1 MIVNFALRLRAFV
14 VAMAG
19 AFREGLAMLH
29 DRGFDFLGEVSGDH
43 GDTFWPVTVSEG
55 LRRQYQRRQMAPR
68 GMPGSPSNRADY
80 SVVNSGRYWT
90 RTSDLVRVKHAL

>member
-1 MIVNFALRLRAFV
+1 
-14 VAMAG
+14 MAD

-29 DRGFDFLGEVSGDH
+29 DRGFDFLG
-43 GDTFWPVTVSEG
+43 
-55 LRRQYQRRQMAPR
+55 RRQMAPR